1 MKARMVPTIS
11 ATIAERLATFLLK
24 ITDSANL
31 NSLCVNIFGL
41 LTGVEM
47 ITKIFIRTFPSAEEC
62 ELFESI
68 LQTKWPELLK
78 DTSGVKFQAIR
89 NAQAPHISTVVWEF
103 PDEAT
108 QATIEQLIVDN
119 ISRFTKTLSP
129 KTLTFSGA
137 RIMYLES

>member
-1 MKARMVPTIS
+1 MKASVVPTMS
-11 ATIAERLATFLLK
+11 VTIADRLAIFLLK
-24 ITDSANL
+24 VTDSANL
-31 NSLCVNIFGL
+31 NVLRDTVRCLVA
-41 LTGVEM
+41 GVEM

-78 DTSGVKFQAIR
+78 DTSGVKFQAFR

>member
-1 MKARMVPTIS
+1 M
-11 ATIAERLATFLLK
+11 
-24 ITDSANL
+24 
-31 NSLCVNIFGL
+31 
-41 LTGVEM
+41 
-47 ITKIFIRTFPSAEEC
+47 
-62 ELFESI
+62 
-68 LQTKWPELLK
+68 LK
-78 DTSGVKFQAIR
+78 DTSGVKFQAFR